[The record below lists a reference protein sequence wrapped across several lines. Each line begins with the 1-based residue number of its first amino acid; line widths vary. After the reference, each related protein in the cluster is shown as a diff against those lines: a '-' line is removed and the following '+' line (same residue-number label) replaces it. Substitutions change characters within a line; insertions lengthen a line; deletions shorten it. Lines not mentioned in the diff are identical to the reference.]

1 MAKQDIDVG
10 TVANDGTGDP
20 IRTAM
25 TKVNENTNELYT
37 ALGGNTVTNLV
48 NTSAEIELL
57 NTSNKI
63 SFLYDT
69 EAELLA
75 VDPATHHGC
84 IGHAHDTGALYYAH
98 GAWRKLLSDNS
109 AGNITS
115 YVDSL
120 AGLAYTGNAISESN
134 DLTGG
139 TGTLDQVLRSN
150 GNGTFS
156 FVDNTGGG
164 GGSQNVFSTIQVSGQ
179 NDVVADSTTDTLTFV
194 AGTNVTITTDSN
206 NDSITINASGGGGGT
221 SFSALTE
228 VDTANLDVD
237 DIALQ
242 AVTNLVVTGPDSSR
256 YLIDQYPGD
265 NPTVYVSR
273 GQTIAFNLDGVTA
286 SHPFRIL
293 DIGGG
298 SQYNTGLVHVALDGT
313 TTTGSGA
320 QDKINGTLYW
330 KIPGNA
336 PAGTYEYICTAHSAM
351 NGNIVVADP
360 AASGGGSG
368 LQSRA
373 TINGATS
380 SSHANNGLEDL
391 NLTGYKSYALLK
403 IATDRAAWVRLYIT
417 DAKRQDSAER
427 NRLSTSDPAPDAGVI
442 AEVITSGATTVN
454 VTPGIIGWNGDGTPS
469 TTIYALVTN
478 LSGSTSAVDVT
489 LTALQLES

>member
-1 MAKQDIDVG
+1 MAKQVIDTG
-10 TVANDGTGDP
+10 IVANDGTGDP

-48 NTSAEIELL
+48 NNSAEIELL

-98 GAWRKLLSDNS
+98 GSWRKLLSDNS

-115 YVDSL
+115 YLDSL
-120 AGLAYTGNAISESN
+120 SSLAYTGNAISESN

-150 GNGTFS
+150 GDGTFS
-156 FVDNTGGG
+156 FVDNTGGT
-164 GGSQNVFSTIQVSGQ
+164 GGSQNVFSTIAVSGQ
-179 NDVVADSTTDTLTFV
+179 NDVVADSVTDTLTFV

-206 NDSITINASGGGGGT
+206 TDTITFNASGGGGGGT
-221 SFSALTE
+221 FAALTE
-228 VDTANLDVD
+228 VDLAGLDVD

-242 AVTNLVVTGPDSSR
+242 AVTNLFVTAPDSTR
-256 YLIDQYPGD
+256 YLIDQYPGN
-265 NPTVYVSR
+265 NPTVYVEA
-273 GQTIAFNLDGVTA
+273 GQTIAFNLNSITA

-298 SQYNTGLVHVALDGT
+298 SQYNTGLVHIEPDGT
-313 TTTGSGA
+313 RTEGINA
-320 QDKINGTLYW
+320 QDKTDGTLYW
-330 KIPGNA
+330 KVPGNA
-336 PAGTYEYICTAHSAM
+336 PAGTYEYVCTAHASM
-351 NGNIVVADP
+351 NGNIVVA
-360 AASGGGSG
+360 AAGGSG
-368 LQSRA
+368 GSSLQARD
-373 TINGATS
+373 TGINGATS
-380 SSHANNGLEDL
+380 ASHGNGADENL

-417 DAKRQDSAER
+417 DAKRTADAA
-427 NRLSTSDPAPDAGVI
+427 RLETTDPSPTAGVI
-442 AEVITSGATTVN
+442 AEVITTGAETVDF
-454 VTPGIIGWNGDGTPS
+454 TPAAIGWNGDITPT
-469 TTIYALVTN
+469 TTIYAAIRN
-478 LSGSTSAVDVT
+478 KSGSTSAVDVT
-489 LTALQLES
+489 LTAVQLES